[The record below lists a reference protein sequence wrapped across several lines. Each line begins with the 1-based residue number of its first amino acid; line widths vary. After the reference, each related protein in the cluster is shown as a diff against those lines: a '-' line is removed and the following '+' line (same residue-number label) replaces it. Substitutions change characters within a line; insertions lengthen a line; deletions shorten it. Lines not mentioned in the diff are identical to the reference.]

1 MMGDAKRKQEAAAKV
16 ILSNEDRD
24 TMLGVD
30 PFTVA
35 YDLLYGMA
43 ESVYRQS
50 GGVNHELIG
59 LDFRDGKPS
68 GVHVLLVK
76 RTEDVPRL
84 RDQMLQR
91 WPMVAH
97 ICEAWAA
104 PDASCAPH
112 AHPQLKDVVGISLNT
127 IEFMA
132 MAQCEVDDVT
142 NTMKRGDLVMPTAV
156 AGRLGRA
163 VSQRPLSS

>member
-1 MMGDAKRKQEAAAKV
+1 MGDATRKHEAAAKM
-16 ILSNEDRD
+16 ILTNEDRD
-24 TMLGVD
+24 KMLGVD
-30 PFTVA
+30 PFTSA

-59 LDFRDGKPS
+59 MEFKDGKPS
-68 GVHVLLVK
+68 GVNIQLVK

-84 RDQMLQR
+84 REQMLQN

-104 PDASCAPH
+104 PDTSCPPH
-112 AHPQLKDVVGISLNT
+112 LHPQRKDIVGISLHT

-132 MAQCEVDDVT
+132 LAQCEVDDAT
-142 NTMKRGDLVMPTAV
+142 NTIKRGELLMPTEV
-156 AGRLGRA
+156 AGRLGRP
-163 VSQRPLSS
+163 VRQRPLSS